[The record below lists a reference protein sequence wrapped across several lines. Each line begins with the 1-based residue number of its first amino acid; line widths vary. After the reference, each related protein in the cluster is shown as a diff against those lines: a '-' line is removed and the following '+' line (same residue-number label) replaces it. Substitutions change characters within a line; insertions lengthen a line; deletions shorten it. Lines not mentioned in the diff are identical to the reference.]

1 MDPLK
6 WKFEMKNFFQMLTF
20 QVSIPRRSEPGL
32 AKIYL
37 GNFVGYYLESKR
49 ERQRVSSVTIAQ
61 NVQKSGF
68 TKKTLREGKRQQPRL
83 TIL

>member
-1 MDPLK
+1 M
-6 WKFEMKNFFQMLTF
+6 TF
-20 QVSIPRRSEPGL
+20 QVLIPRRSEPGL
-32 AKIYL
+32 VKIYW

-61 NVQKSGF
+61 NLQKSGF
-68 TKKTLREGKRQQPRL
+68 TKKTIREGKRQEPRL